1 MWADAED
8 DGTRRAGTAPFI
20 IIIICRQISAFGAA
34 GFGKLTR

>member
-8 DGTRRAGTAPFI
+8 DGTRRAGTAPFM
-20 IIIICRQISAFGAA
+20 IIICRQISAFGAA